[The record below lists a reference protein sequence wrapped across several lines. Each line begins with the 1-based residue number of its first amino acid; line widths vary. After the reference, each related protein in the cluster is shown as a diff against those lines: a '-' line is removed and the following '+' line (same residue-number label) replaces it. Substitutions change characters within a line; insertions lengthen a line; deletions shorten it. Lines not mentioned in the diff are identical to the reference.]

1 MITDSLQVIHVIFLS
16 ILFGLLLCFAILVFL
31 LLSFRTIICKLNV
44 LSLTFFLKIYLNIL
58 LMQSY
63 YKIFVHLEFVVPDGF
78 MYAYCHF

>member
-1 MITDSLQVIHVIFLS
+1 MIADSLQVIHVIFLS
-16 ILFGLLLCFAILVFL
+16 ILFGLLLCFAILF

-44 LSLTFFLKIYLNIL
+44 LFKHL